1 MAALAELLPLVREWG
16 ARPARLSD
24 DRPLLPLGHL
34 PDSDS
39 NVADSCPT
47 VTVTLEGCFPVGHLT
62 PPQQNGYLP
71 PRLARCPLLAYQFSV
86 ARPAQQPRQDECD
99 IGRLAL
105 IELLSASFQLCDQ
118 PRNVL
123 ITGILFFGL
132 TKVGIQRIKQ
142 RAEYFLVSDTPG

>member
-1 MAALAELLPLVREWG
+1 MQRIAALQG
-16 ARPARLSD
+16 
-24 DRPLLPLGHL
+24 
-34 PDSDS
+34 
-39 NVADSCPT
+39 
-47 VTVTLEGCFPVGHLT
+47 TVTLEGSYPVGQLT
-62 PPQQNGYLP
+62 PPPQNGYLP
-71 PRLARCPLLAYQFSV
+71 LRLARCPLLAYQFPV
-86 ARPAQQPRQDECD
+86 TRPAQQPRQDECD

-142 RAEYFLVSDTPG
+142 RAEHFLVSDTPG